1 MPTLCFLLKKSD
13 FCVKVVNNL
22 PTKNIVH
29 LKKYF
34 FNFFSHFKNII
45 PIGILFLCSFIVFT
59 KPASL
64 PQKEFVIVID
74 PGHGGK
80 DPGALGSSSIE
91 KNITLQVA
99 LQLGRILKE
108 NIPDTKI
115 VYTRLNDKFVELYR
129 RAEIANEYRADLFIS
144 LHCNSLPYKSPNRQ
158 SIKGTEIYV
167 MGLHK
172 TDENLEV
179 AKRENAAI
187 LKEANY
193 EARYD
198 GFDPN
203 SPQSYI
209 LLSLRQQTHLANS
222 LNLANKID
230 SELRTRANRV
240 SRGVKQA
247 GFVVLAKTTMPSIL
261 VELGFLSNPEEEKYL
276 QNANNQVYLASAIYR
291 AIKAYKEEIN

>member
-1 MPTLCFLLKKSD
+1 M
-13 FCVKVVNNL
+13 
-22 PTKNIVH
+22 H
-29 LKKYF
+29 LKKDF
-34 FNFFSHFKNII
+34 FNFFSHFKNVI
-45 PIGILFLCSFIVFT
+45 PLGIVFLCSFIVFT
-59 KPASL
+59 QPSIS
-64 PQKEFVIVID
+64 PQKEFIIVID

-80 DPGALGSSSIE
+80 DPGALGSNSKE
-91 KNITLQVA
+91 KDITLQVA
-99 LQLGRILKE
+99 LQLGRILKA
-108 NIPDTKI
+108 NIPEATI
-115 VYTRLNDKFVELYR
+115 VYTRLSDKFVELYR

-144 LHCNSLPYKSPNRQ
+144 LHCNSLPHKSPNRQ
-158 SIKGTEIYV
+158 SVKGTEVYV

-172 TDENLEV
+172 TEENLEV

-193 EARYD
+193 QARYD

-230 SELRTRANRV
+230 LELRTRANRT

-247 GFVVLAKTTMPSIL
+247 GFVVLSKTTMPSIL
-261 VELGFLSNPEEEKYL
+261 IELGFLSNPEEEKYL

-291 AIKAYKEEIN
+291 AVKAYKEEIN

>member
-1 MPTLCFLLKKSD
+1 M
-13 FCVKVVNNL
+13 
-22 PTKNIVH
+22 H

-34 FNFFSHFKNII
+34 FNFFSHFKYALL
-45 PIGILFLCSFIVFT
+45 PATVLFCSFVVFMPPEPFT
-59 KPASL
+59 
-64 PQKEFVIVID
+64 QKEFIIVID

-80 DPGALGSSSIE
+80 DPGALGSSTKE
-91 KNITLQVA
+91 KDITLRVA
-99 LQLGRILKE
+99 LQLGRILKA
-108 NIPDTKI
+108 NIPDVKI

-144 LHCNSLPYKSPNRQ
+144 LHCNSLPYKTPNRQ
-158 SIKGTEIYV
+158 SVKGTEVYV

-172 TDENLEV
+172 TKENLEV

-187 LKEANY
+187 LKETNY
-193 EARYD
+193 QARYD

-230 SELRTRANRV
+230 LELRTRANRT

-261 VELGFLSNPEEEKYL
+261 IELGFLSNPEEEKYL
-276 QNANNQVYLASAIYR
+276 QNTNNQVYLASAIYR
-291 AIKAYKEEIN
+291 AVKAYKEEIN